1 MPDTFHSW
9 FVITAIHVHLLMAR
23 LMAEG
28 EEGRMVRNAVV
39 DAMWKDVDFKAKQLG
54 VYAFSFNYVIYNNLL
69 IYRIVIKFIGY
80 SDQCP
85 KQKHSKPCRR
95 VPSSS
100 FRV

>member
-1 MPDTFHSW
+1 MSVLSVVP
-9 FVITAIHVHLLMAR
+9 VHGAPMQD
-23 LMAEG
+23 MSQIE
-28 EEGRMVRNAVV
+28 VV

-54 VYAFSFNYVIYNNLL
+54 VSAFSFNYVIYNNLL